1 MTDAYSRWVSQS
13 YEDWMND
20 MATDVTD
27 PPPLSGNARQR
38 RKLRRAWRCGYAV
51 KGIR

>member
-1 MTDAYSRWVSQS
+1 MTDAYTRWVSQS

-20 MATDVTD
+20 MATRE
-27 PPPLSGNARQR
+27 PKRFSGNARQR
-38 RKLRRAWRCGYAV
+38 RKQLRAYNYGFPV